1 MNPRFRQSWRV
12 MMLHGPTGIGLR
24 HSPTFF
30 RHQMSYKVWNSFK
43 WANTRSGTISRRK
56 CKALCSFLSL
66 VSDQRLTLH
75 FTVSILMKTMTFAT
89 RNYSSRVA
97 DAIGYF
103 WDYAEELGIA
113 ERIMLVIGSDFGRTN
128 FYNDGNGKD
137 HWPVGSYIIMEKNAP
152 WGNRV
157 VGVTD
162 DLHFAQRIDPTTLKE
177 SRDGVLI
184 TPAHVHQAVQ
194 EYLGLDQYARD
205 IGLSLP
211 GSRVVTAVLMPPYRR
226 WAHDEASPS

>member
-1 MNPRFRQSWRV
+1 MNPRFRQSLARYDV
-12 MMLHGPTGIGLR
+12 ARTNR
-24 HSPTFF
+24 DRF
-30 RHQMSYKVWNSFK
+30 
-43 WANTRSGTISRRK
+43 
-56 CKALCSFLSL
+56 KALSDILPAPNELQGLELFQMGEYQVRDDLKAQMQGALL
-66 VSDQRLTLH
+66 VFKSGLDQRLTLH
-75 FTVSILMKTMTFAT
+75 FTASILMKTMTFAT
-89 RNYSSRVA
+89 RNYSFRVA
-97 DAIGYF
+97 DAIGFF

-211 GSRVVTAVLMPPYRR
+211 GVESLPLF
-226 WAHDEASPS
+226 DASLQTLGS